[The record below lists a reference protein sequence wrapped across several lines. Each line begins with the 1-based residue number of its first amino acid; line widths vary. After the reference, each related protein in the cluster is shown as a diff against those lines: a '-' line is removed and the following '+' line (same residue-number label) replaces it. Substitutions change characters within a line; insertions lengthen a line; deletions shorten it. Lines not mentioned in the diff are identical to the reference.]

1 MAQLNQKLAD
11 ALTQLK
17 QLSGDNKRRIFKSG
31 EFDRQHRELLVK
43 NGYLTE
49 IINGWVMVAKPDA
62 RPGDTVT
69 WYSSYWEFV
78 REYLND
84 RFGKDWILSPE
95 TSIPL
100 LAENQ
105 NVPAQIVV
113 QSPSGSNRPVDLPL
127 KTSIFAYRIK
137 QLPAFAPADKS
148 GLRLYPPAEAL
159 TAAAPALW
167 VSSAAEAV
175 AVLGSL
181 RGTSQ
186 LLAPLL
192 REANI
197 AAANR
202 IAGALTKIGRD
213 NDANEIVKTMELAGH
228 QIRPVDPFKRPV
240 PMTVPRPAL
249 PIVTRTKLLWA
260 ELREQALQGF
270 TTEPRII
277 NDRDSYMDSV
287 DELYTADAYHSLS
300 IEGYHVT
307 EELIERVRSGNWN
320 PGQVENDR
328 KQSDTLAAR
337 GYWQAFQKVRN
348 AVEEII
354 TGGNAAEIVEG
365 NIQAWYRELFQP
377 SAAAGLIPIERLAG
391 WRQHLIYLSNSPHV
405 PVAWESLPDAMEA
418 YFDCM
423 REEKD
428 PRVRAVLG
436 HFVFTWIHPFAD
448 GNGRCGRFIMNCMMA
463 SGGFPWTII
472 PVERRAEYLEA
483 LEAAS
488 GKHDAKPLASFISE
502 LSKLQPP
509 EPADMRTPSRK
520 GG

>member
-1 MAQLNQKLAD
+1 MAQPHEKLAA

-17 QLSGDNKRRIFKSG
+17 ELSGQDERRIFKSR
-31 EFDRQHRELLVK
+31 EFDRQNREFLLK
-43 NGYLTE
+43 SGYLTE

-78 REYLND
+78 RDYLNE
-84 RFGKDWILSPE
+84 RFGKDWLLSPE

-100 LAENQ
+100 LAENM
-105 NVPAQIVV
+105 NVPPQIVA
-113 QSPSGSNRPVDLPL
+113 QSPGGSNRPIQLPL
-127 KTSIFAYRIK
+127 DTSIFAYRIK
-137 QLPAFAPADKS
+137 ELPAFAPAEKI
-148 GLRLYPPAEAL
+148 GLRVYPAAEAL
-159 TAAAPALW
+159 AAAAPALW
-167 VSSAAEAV
+167 TSATPETV

-192 REANI
+192 RDANI
-197 AAANR
+197 AGANR
-202 IAGALTKIGRD
+202 ISGALRTIGRE
-213 NDANEIVKTMELAGH
+213 NDANEIVKAMDAAGH
-228 QIRPVDPFKRPV
+228 KIAPINPFERLV
-240 PMTVPRPAL
+240 PMFLPRPAL

-270 TTEPRII
+270 TTEPRTV
-277 NDRDSYMDSV
+277 NDRESYMKSI

-300 IEGYHVT
+300 IEGYHVS

-320 PGQVENDR
+320 PQQNEND
-328 KQSDTLAAR
+328 KKHTDALAAR
-337 GYWQAFQKVRN
+337 GYWQAFQKVRK

-354 TGGNAAEIVEG
+354 GGGNAAEIVEANLQG
-365 NIQAWYRELFQP
+365 WYREMFQP
-377 SAAAGLIPIERLAG
+377 SAATGLIPIERLAG
-391 WRQHLIYLSNSPHV
+391 WRQHLIYLANSPHV
-405 PVAWESLPDAMEA
+405 PVSWESLPEAMEA

-423 REEKD
+423 REEED

-448 GNGRCGRFIMNCMMA
+448 GNGRSGRFIMNCMMA

-472 PVERRAEYLEA
+472 PVNRRNNYLQA

-502 LSKLQPP
+502 LSKLEPP
-509 EPADMRTPSRK
+509 APTDAPTPN
-520 GG
+520 